1 MKKTYISP
9 KTCVITTQL
18 GEGLL
23 ADASN
28 NAIAID
34 PNKTVTGN
42 DDIGVKSSGPSYNV
56 WSDDWSE

>member
-23 ADASN
+23 ADASYTV
-28 NAIAID
+28 AID
-34 PNKTVTGN
+34 PNKTVKDN
-42 DDIGVKSSGPSYNV
+42 NDIGVKSSGPSYNV

>member
-28 NAIAID
+28 TVTID
-34 PNKTVTGN
+34 PNNTVKDN

>member
-23 ADASN
+23 TDASN
-28 NAIAID
+28 TVAID
-34 PNKTVTGN
+34 PDNTVTDN

>member
-23 ADASN
+23 TDASKTVLF
-28 NAIAID
+28 D
-34 PNKTVTGN
+34 PNNTVKDN
-42 DDIGVKSSGPSYNV
+42 NDIGVKSSGPSYNV